1 MPTNDK
7 LYMREYM
14 REYMRKY
21 NNDPLKKAENE
32 IKTYCEYC
40 SKSFQ
45 KRKLKNHL
53 LSKTHILNK
62 NLKYFLIKKFDD
74 YIEKV
79 NLKEIEP
86 DLSDMI
92 TEQQLMKNAISL

>member
-7 LYMREYM
+7 VYMREYM
-14 REYMRKY
+14 RNYMRIY
-21 NNDPLKKAENE
+21 NNDPIKKAENE

-40 SKSFQ
+40 SKTLQ
-45 KRKLKNHL
+45 KRKLKRHL
-53 LSKTHILNK
+53 MSETHILNK
-62 NLKYFLIKKFDD
+62 NLKYFLIKKFDG

-86 DLSDMI
+86 DLNDMI
-92 TEQQLMKNAISL
+92 TEQQLMKNSISL

>member
-7 LYMREYM
+7 DYM

-32 IKTYCEYC
+32 IKIYCEYC
-40 SKSFQ
+40 SKTLK
-45 KRKLKNHL
+45 KRNLKTHL

-62 NLKYFLIKKFDD
+62 NLKYFIIKKFDN
-74 YIEKV
+74 YIEKI

-92 TEQQLMKNAISL
+92 SEQQLMKNSISL

>member
-7 LYMREYM
+7 DYM

-21 NNDPLKKAENE
+21 NNDPIKKAENE

-40 SKSFQ
+40 SKTLK
-45 KRKLKNHL
+45 KRYLKTHL

-62 NLKYFLIKKFDD
+62 NLKYFLIKKFDT

-86 DLSDMI
+86 DLKDMI
-92 TEQQLMKNAISL
+92 TEQQLMKNSISL